1 MLPESAIAQ
10 GFHRVQYGYHRD
22 FFKLLGYEAVV
33 AQFGAIWEL
42 CEPHMGD
49 EPHEPRVL
57 NQEPSYWLPHLEH
70 PKVRKRFLDSLCHVL
85 EREAD
90 GDEARGR
97 MVLAGKLRG
106 VVATLREMDRG
117 ERNADT

>member
-10 GFHRVQYGYHRD
+10 GFRRVQYRYHRD
-22 FFKLLGYEAVV
+22 FFELFGYPEVA
-33 AQFGAIWEL
+33 AQFGAIWAL
-42 CEPHMGD
+42 CEPHMED

-57 NQEPSYWLPHLEH
+57 DQEPSYWLPHLAH
-70 PKVRKRFLDSLCHVL
+70 PNVRKRFLESLCRVL

-97 MVLAGKLRG
+97 IELSGKLRA
-106 VVATLREMDRG
+106 VVSTLREAV
-117 ERNADT
+117 E